1 MKTFFY
7 DLTYDDIARW
17 VEKQKLPKFRAEQIY
32 RWQKEAVQSPDEMT
46 NLSKE
51 LRRQVG
57 EAFSFDVP
65 ELVDCMV
72 SNEDGTHKYLFK
84 LADGPMIEA
93 VLMRYKYGLSL
104 CLSTQAGCRMGC
116 AFCASTRAGLQRN
129 LTAGEMVYQVAVIE
143 RWAKEEIKRIVLMGI
158 GEPLENLDHVLNF
171 MARVHDPRLFDISY
185 RRLTLS
191 TCGIVP
197 QIYELAK
204 ADLPI
209 NLAISLH
216 SAMQDKRASIM
227 PIAKRYGL
235 QELLRAADDY
245 QATTGRR
252 VSFEYTMFR
261 DVNDSEADLAALIH
275 LLKDRG
281 SHVNLIPANHFPGSD
296 FDTPDRERVEAF
308 AAGLND
314 AGITTTVRR
323 SLGQDIDAACGQL
336 RLRHLAK
343 TDG

>member
-1 MKTFFY
+1 MKPFFY
-7 DLTYDDIARW
+7 DLTLEDIKAW
-17 VEKQKLPKFRAEQIY
+17 VKEQGLPNFRAEQIY
-32 RWQKEAVQSPDEMT
+32 RWQKEAVQTPEEMT
-46 NLSKE
+46 NLSKD
-51 LRRQVG
+51 LRKKIG

-65 ELVDCMV
+65 EVIDCMV
-72 SNEDGTHKYLFK
+72 SKDDGTQKYLFK

-93 VLMRYKYGLSL
+93 VLMRYRYGLSL

-158 GEPLENLDHVLNF
+158 GEPLENLDNVLLF
-171 MARVHDPRLFDISY
+171 LARVHDPLLFDISY

-197 QIYELAK
+197 QIQKLAEV
-204 ADLPI
+204 DLPI

-216 SAMQDKRASIM
+216 AAMQDKRETIM
-227 PIAKRYGL
+227 PIAKVYDL
-235 QELLRAADDY
+235 NELLAAADDY
-245 QATTGRR
+245 QAKTGRR
-252 VSFEYTMFR
+252 VSFEYTLFR
-261 DVNDSEADLAALIH
+261 DVNDTEADLAALIH
-275 LLKDRG
+275 LLKDRHA
-281 SHVNLIPANHFPGSD
+281 HVNLIPANHFPGSD
-296 FDTPDRERVEAF
+296 FDAPDKGRVQDFEE
-308 AAGLND
+308 GLSK
-314 AGITTTVRR
+314 AGIQTTVRR